1 MASVQFGETFLLVGG
16 ELSSSTYNGIFEFDP
31 ESEEWIIREETLPT
45 GVPESGMAVLVG
57 DDIVNCA

>member
-31 ESEEWIIREETLPT
+31 ESEEWIIREEMLPT
-45 GVPESGMAVLVG
+45 GEPGLGMGELVA
-57 DDIVNCA
+57 DNIVNCV